1 MSSVNSALG
10 TVCCAKFILPH
21 SKSEISLTVVSLEIE
36 LNNPPYENSS
46 VLPEYFNFVMGV

>member
-21 SKSEISLTVVSLEIE
+21 SKSQIPLIVLCSEVE
-36 LNNPPYENSS
+36 LDYPPYENSS
-46 VLPEYFNFVMGV
+46 VLPEYFNIVMGV